1 MICRFSDSVGDFMGF
16 SCFFGYLGKFYGIYG
31 PCWVAIG
38 PALQVLLSNV
48 AAIEQNTRYVE
59 EDLNR

>member
-1 MICRFSDSVGDFMGF
+1 MIQLVILWDLVV
-16 SCFFGYLGKFYGIYG
+16 FFGYLGNFYGIYG